1 MSIKVTHHHFS
12 GVKIITPVIHADS
25 RGIFSETYN
34 AKDLIK
40 ANISYQF
47 LQENHS
53 ISYKKNTLR
62 GLHAQLDPYAQ
73 AKLVRCGKGSFL
85 DVFVDIRKS
94 SKTFMSWS
102 SELITAENKKQILIP
117 EGFLHGFLTY
127 EDNTEVIYKCS
138 NFYSPENE
146 ISVIFNDNE
155 FKIDWGIKNNEKIL
169 ISEKDKMAKQ
179 FKDID
184 NPF

>member
-1 MSIKVTHHHFS
+1 MSIEVIDHHFS
-12 GVKIITPVIHADS
+12 GVKIITPTIHADN
-25 RGIFSETYN
+25 RGIFSEIYN
-34 AKDLIK
+34 ERDLTK
-40 ANISYQF
+40 ANIFYKF

-53 ISYKKNTLR
+53 ISYKKHTLR
-62 GLHAQLDPYAQ
+62 GLHAQSAPFAQ
-73 AKLVRCGKGSFL
+73 AKLVRCGRGSFL

-94 SKTFMSWS
+94 SKTFMNWS

-117 EGFLHGFLTY
+117 EGFLHGFLTH
-127 EDNTEVIYKCS
+127 EDDTEVIYKCS

-155 FKIDWGIKNNEKIL
+155 FKIDWGIKNDTKVL

-179 FKDID
+179 FKDIH

>member
-1 MSIKVTHHHFS
+1 MSIEVNDHKFS
-12 GVKIITPVIHADS
+12 GVKIITPKIHADN
-25 RGIFSETYN
+25 RGIFSEIYN
-34 AKDLIK
+34 EKDLIK
-40 ANISYQF
+40 ANIFYKF

-62 GLHAQLDPYAQ
+62 GLHAQLIPYAQ
-73 AKLVRCGKGSFL
+73 AKLVRCSRGSFL

-102 SELITAENKKQILIP
+102 SEFISAKNKKQILIP
-117 EGFLHGFLTY
+117 EGFLHGFLTH

-138 NFYSPENE
+138 NFYSPKNE
-146 ISVIFNDNE
+146 ISVIFNDDE
-155 FKIDWGIKNNEKIL
+155 FKIDWGIKNGEKIL
-169 ISEKDKMAKQ
+169 ISEKDKMGKQ